1 MISGRSAS
9 GQHQSGM
16 AIVLA
21 MLVLALAAIA
31 ASGFVFRAAM
41 EWRKFEN
48 ASSLGQAR
56 WVLRAAE
63 KWAGAVLRDDARQ
76 SSVDHRGELWARELP
91 AVDSEGYALSGR
103 VEDMDGRFNLNNLTR
118 EGVTDP
124 AQLALFRRLLGALDV
139 PEALADD
146 VADWLDADNRVSG
159 SDNAET
165 ALYAAQSP
173 VLAPANRPLASP
185 DELIR
190 VRGMNRA
197 LLDRL
202 RPFIAVLPGFNGI
215 NVNTAS
221 AETLAAL
228 VDGLTLE
235 QAYTLAA
242 RRDRVYFRDIED
254 FRQALPPGLSP
265 LAGMG
270 LTTSRY
276 FLVLARASH
285 DRVNV
290 GSRALLSRDT
300 NGTTALIWRA
310 SL

>member
-1 MISGRSAS
+1 MIRPGATSQR
-9 GQHQSGM
+9 GM

-31 ASGFVFRAAM
+31 ASGFVFRTAM

-48 ASSLGQAR
+48 ASTLGQAR

-63 KWAGAVLRDDARQ
+63 KWAAAVLRDDARQ
-76 SSVDHRGELWARELP
+76 TSVDHRGELWARDLP

-103 VEDMDGRFNLNNLTR
+103 VEDLDGRFNINNIVR
-118 EGVTDP
+118 DGVAEP
-124 AQLALFRRLLGALDV
+124 GQLAVFRRLLAALDMNV
-139 PEALADD
+139 NLAEAI
-146 VADWLDADNRVSG
+146 VDWLDSDDNVFGGNS
-159 SDNAET
+159 SET
-165 ALYAAQSP
+165 ALYMAQSP
-173 VLAPANRPLASP
+173 ALRPANRPLASV

-190 VRGMNRA
+190 VRAMDREQ
-197 LLDRL
+197 LDRL
-202 RPFIAVLPGFNGI
+202 RPYITALPEFNGI
-215 NVNTAS
+215 NVNS
-221 AETLAAL
+221 APAEILAAL

-242 RRDRVYFRDIED
+242 QRDRVYFRNVED
-254 FRQALPPGLSP
+254 FRQALPPGLVPAAS
-265 LAGMG
+265 MDR
-270 LTTSRY
+270 TTSRY
-276 FLVLARASH
+276 FMVLARARH

-290 GSRALLSRDT
+290 GSRALLSRDS

>member
-1 MISGRSAS
+1 MMHCLGISR
-9 GQHQSGM
+9 QRGM

-31 ASGFVFRAAM
+31 ASGFVFRTAM

-48 ASSLGQAR
+48 ASTLSQAR

-63 KWAGAVLRDDARQ
+63 KWASAVLRDDARQ
-76 SSVDHRGELWARELP
+76 TSVDHHDELWARDLP

-103 VEDMDGRFNLNNLTR
+103 VEDQDGRFNINNLVR
-118 EGVTDP
+118 DGVAEP
-124 AQLALFRRLLGALDV
+124 GQLAVFRRLLTALDMDD
-139 PEALADD
+139 ALAGMI
-146 VADWLDADNRVSG
+146 ADWLDADDTVFGDNRSE
-159 SDNAET
+159 A
-165 ALYAAQSP
+165 ALYLTQSP
-173 VLAPANRPLASP
+173 VLLPANRPLASL

-190 VRGMNRA
+190 VRGMDRA
-197 LLDRL
+197 QLDRL
-202 RPFIAVLPGFNGI
+202 RPYVTALPEFNGI
-215 NVNTAS
+215 NVNSAS
-221 AETLAAL
+221 AEILAAL

-242 RRDRVYFRDIED
+242 QRDRVYFRTVED
-254 FRQALPPGLSP
+254 FRRALPSGLEP
-265 LAGMG
+265 AANMAR
-270 LTTSRY
+270 TTSRY
-276 FLVLARASH
+276 FMVLARARH

-290 GSRALLSRDT
+290 GSRALLSRDS

>member
-1 MISGRSAS
+1 
-9 GQHQSGM
+9 M

-31 ASGFVFRAAM
+31 ASGFVFRTTM

-48 ASSLGQAR
+48 ATSLGQAR

-76 SSVDHRGELWARELP
+76 TSVDHRGELWARDLP
-91 AVDSEGYALSGR
+91 AVDAEGYALSGR
-103 VEDMDGRFNLNNLTR
+103 VEDLDGRFNINNLVR
-118 EGVTDP
+118 DGVTDP
-124 AQLALFRRLLGALDV
+124 SQLAVFRRLLKALDL
-139 PEALADD
+139 PEGQAEDI
-146 VADWLDADNRVSG
+146 ADWLDANDEAFSG
-159 SDNAET
+159 GASEAAIYASHSP
-165 ALYAAQSP
+165 AL
-173 VLAPANRPLASP
+173 LPANRPLASL

-190 VRGMNRA
+190 VRGVERP

-202 RPFIAVLPGFNGI
+202 RPYVCVLPEFNGI
-215 NVNTAS
+215 NVNTAP
-221 AETLAAL
+221 AEILAAL

-242 RRDRVYFRDIED
+242 QRDRIYFRNVED
-254 FRQALPPGLSP
+254 FRQALPSGLTP
-265 LAGMG
+265 AAGMDR
-270 LTTSRY
+270 TTSRY
-276 FLVLARASH
+276 FMVQARARH

-290 GSRALLSRDT
+290 GSRALLSRES